1 MGANIWQPYKSSQ
14 MFEVK
19 NPVFSSK
26 KGIFFLVLGLLM
38 LGTIIGGSI
47 FQSLGNSGDIS
58 QCMELVNMEEGQPG
72 PTYLQVVEG
81 IEAVKDDFQKNFEYS
96 TLNTLTFDQKR
107 SNAAAKQIAQACED
121 LELTCQ
127 PFLIS
132 GSFIS
137 EGQWGMPDESIPDY
151 QWIVGATAASD
162 DIVILR
168 SGNNLIE
175 D

>member
-72 PTYLQVVEG
+72 PTYLQAVEG
-81 IEAVKDDFQKNFEYS
+81 IEAVKDDFQKKF
-96 TLNTLTFDQKR
+96 
-107 SNAAAKQIAQACED
+107 
-121 LELTCQ
+121 
-127 PFLIS
+127 
-132 GSFIS
+132 
-137 EGQWGMPDESIPDY
+137 
-151 QWIVGATAASD
+151 
-162 DIVILR
+162 
-168 SGNNLIE
+168 
-175 D
+175 